1 MRIRGAVSGDVAFLR
16 RMLYEAAFWRP
27 ESERPP
33 LEVALAQPELRPYVD
48 GWGRPGDRGVLAIE
62 AGRPLGAAWY
72 RFFVSE
78 APGPGFLTPEV
89 PELTIAVVR
98 ERRGEGIGSALLDGL
113 VDRAREDGL
122 GALALSVE
130 PDNPARRLY
139 ERAGFVKVAE
149 DGAWT
154 MRLDLS

>member
-1 MRIRGAVSGDVAFLR
+1 MRIRDAVPGDIAFLR

-27 ESERPP
+27 ESTRQP
-33 LEVALAQPELRPYVD
+33 LEIALARPELRPYLD
-48 GWGRPGDRGVLAIE
+48 GWGRPGDRGLVSIE

-72 RFFVSE
+72 RFFE
-78 APGPGFLTPEV
+78 ADAPGRGFLSPEI
-89 PELTIAVVR
+89 PELTIAVVP

-113 VDRAREDGL
+113 VDRAREDGV

-139 ERAGFVKVAE
+139 EHAGFVKVAE
-149 DGAWT
+149 AGAWT
-154 MRLDLS
+154 MRRELS

>member
-1 MRIRGAVSGDVAFLR
+1 MRIRDAVSGDVAFLR

-48 GWGRPGDRGVLAIE
+48 GWGRAGDRGLLAIE

-72 RFFVSE
+72 RFFASE
-78 APGPGFLTPEV
+78 APGRGFLTPEV

-98 ERRGEGIGSALLDGL
+98 ERRSEGIGSTLLSRLIDCARADVLVALT
-113 VDRAREDGL
+113 
-122 GALALSVE
+122 LSVE

-154 MRLDLS
+154 MRLDIS